1 LKTKLEYNL
10 CKWCLERQHIR
21 NYRSHKITNNCQI
34 CRGLWNQL
42 EETCNKIIQATR
54 NYRYDTFLIG
64 LTLDHSFYD
73 NEDKFRSRFKIRGKE
88 NIKTSILREI
98 RKRFGNISKKK
109 TNLEYPDITI
119 NVQIGR
125 KFETNVSVS
134 SSTVILRGRY
144 NKLKA
149 FQIKTKNATTNDK
162 MEINQRHIEKIL
174 KKVISDKFNSDSIT
188 FWPVGKEEPES
199 LVLGNGRP
207 FYVSIKNSKIINF
220 KQSLS
225 IQSNGI
231 LFMLIEKVRTLPT
244 STPLYVKKVL
254 TLVSLQ
260 EKLKTNDFKNFADSG
275 ILIVELVNRKNKNWK
290 FIYQMDFKIKT
301 QRKLELIMTCDNGL
315 PVRKFI
321 EGDDANVSPTLGQIV
336 GRQCNCEKV
345 DILDILNEENSI
357 NQIS

>member
-1 LKTKLEYNL
+1 MKTKSEYNL
-10 CKWCLERQHIR
+10 CKWCSERQCIKNHHHHNIAR
-21 NYRSHKITNNCQI
+21 NCQI

-54 NYRYDTFLIG
+54 KYQYDTFLIG

-73 NEDKFRSRFKIRGKE
+73 SEDKFRSRFKIRGKE
-88 NIKTSILREI
+88 NIKASLLREI
-98 RKRFGNISKKK
+98 RKNFGKISRKK
-109 TNLEYPDITI
+109 TNLDYPDITI

-125 KFETNVSVS
+125 KFETTVSVS

-144 NKLKA
+144 NKLKG
-149 FQIKTKNATTNDK
+149 FQMKTKNSTTDDK
-162 MEINQRHIEKIL
+162 MEVNQHHIEKIL

-188 FWPVGKEEPES
+188 FWPIGKEEPES

-207 FYVSIKNSKIINF
+207 FYVTIKNSKIVSF

-231 LFMLIEKVRTLPT
+231 LFKLIEKVRSLPT

-254 TLVSLQ
+254 ILVSFQ
-260 EKLKTNDFKNFADSG
+260 ENLKTVDFRNFADSG
-275 ILIVELVNRKNKNWK
+275 ILIVELVNRRNKNWK
-290 FIYQMDFKIKT
+290 FIYEMDLKLKT
-301 QRKLELIMTCDNGL
+301 PRKLELTITCDNGL

-321 EGDDANVSPTLGQIV
+321 EGEDTDISPTLGQIV
-336 GRQCNCEKV
+336 GKKCSCVKS
-345 DILDILNEENSI
+345 DILDILNEENLL
-357 NQIS
+357 N